1 MSVLRIPV
9 HVTRTR
15 AAPTLMILL
24 AVLAEKDSNGM
35 EYLVKVLL
43 CENALILYQFGTR
56 KHPS

>member
-1 MSVLRIPV
+1 MSVLRIPD

-15 AAPTLMILL
+15 TVPTLMVLL

-43 CENALILYQFGTR
+43 SENALILYQFGTR
-56 KHPS
+56 KNPS